1 MKIPKS
7 VRIAGVEYK
16 IITVPGLMKE
26 NVAAYGHIDYENSRI
41 ELSDSFGVEHQKR
54 CRILW
59 HEILHGIRE
68 ASGLEIED
76 EERVV
81 EMFARGIYQ
90 VLQDNG
96 ARLFDLKT
104 NGDERYENSCS
115 EIGPTTAVE
124 IEGIFGGGI
133 KWADADE
140 LKEMRETFESVLRD
154 RKSRLSRKKS
164 DADKIDGAEV

>member
-7 VRIAGVEYK
+7 VRIAGVEYEVV
-16 IITVPGLMKE
+16 IVPALMND

-96 ARLFDLKT
+96 ARLFDLK
-104 NGDERYENSCS
+104 ES
-115 EIGPTTAVE
+115 EIRVPEINVSEMDPTCVSALV
-124 IEGIFGGGI
+124 GALSAGVS
-133 KWADADE
+133 
-140 LKEMRETFESVLRD
+140 SVF
-154 RKSRLSRKKS
+154 
-164 DADKIDGAEV
+164 DKDKAHEPEV

>member
-7 VRIAGVEYK
+7 VRIAGVEYEVV
-16 IITVPGLMKE
+16 IVPALIND

-96 ARLFDLKT
+96 ARLFDLK
-104 NGDERYENSCS
+104 ES
-115 EIGPTTAVE
+115 ESRLPKINVSEMDPISASALVGSLC
-124 IEGIFGGGI
+124 GGI
-133 KWADADE
+133 ANAGKLEGSEA
-140 LKEMRETFESVLRD
+140 
-154 RKSRLSRKKS
+154 
-164 DADKIDGAEV
+164 

>member
-7 VRIAGVEYK
+7 VRIAGVEYEVSV
-16 IITVPGLMKE
+16 VPALMND

-41 ELSDSFGVEHQKR
+41 ELSGSFGTEHQKR

-104 NGDERYENSCS
+104 S
-115 EIGPTTAVE
+115 EDTLPELHVE
-124 IEGIFGGGI
+124 EMDPISVSALVGSLCGGI
-133 KWADADE
+133 ANAGKLE
-140 LKEMRETFESVLRD
+140 GS
-154 RKSRLSRKKS
+154 
-164 DADKIDGAEV
+164 EV

>member
-7 VRIAGVEYK
+7 IRIAGVEYEVV
-16 IITVPGLMKE
+16 IVPVLMND
-26 NVAAYGHIDYENSRI
+26 NVAAYGHIDYEESRI
-41 ELSDSFGVEHQKR
+41 ELSGSFGTEHQKR

-68 ASGLEIED
+68 ASGLEIEN

-96 ARLFDLKT
+96 ARLFDMKT
-104 NGDERYENSCS
+104 AEAAAQDIYDEEMDPFAAAMLAGALS
-115 EIGPTTAVE
+115 
-124 IEGIFGGGI
+124 GGVAG
-133 KWADADE
+133 
-140 LKEMRETFESVLRD
+140 L
-154 RKSRLSRKKS
+154 
-164 DADKIDGAEV
+164 GAEDAGDATEV

>member
-7 VRIAGVEYK
+7 VRIAGVEYEVV
-16 IITVPGLMKE
+16 IVPALMND
-26 NVAAYGHIDYENSRI
+26 NVAAYGHIDYDNSRI

-96 ARLFDLKT
+96 ARFFDLK
-104 NGDERYENSCS
+104 DIKSEHNS
-115 EIGPTTAVE
+115 V
-124 IEGIFGGGI
+124 F
-133 KWADADE
+133 ADE
-140 LKEMRETFESVLRD
+140 LDSLKASMFVGT
-154 RKSRLSRKKS
+154 LSCGVRVS
-164 DADKIDGAEV
+164 DIEDVGDTPEA

>member
-7 VRIAGVEYK
+7 VRIAGVEYEVV
-16 IITVPGLMKE
+16 IVPALMND
-26 NVAAYGHIDYENSRI
+26 NVAAYGHIDYENSQI
-41 ELSDSFGVEHQKR
+41 ELSGSFGTEHQKR

-96 ARLFDLKT
+96 ARLFDICA
-104 NGDERYENSCS
+104 GENKSNAVPCVSEMHPFEVSALVGALSCGVGAF
-115 EIGPTTAVE
+115 EEDGKE
-124 IEGIFGGGI
+124 EG
-133 KWADADE
+133 E
-140 LKEMRETFESVLRD
+140 EN
-154 RKSRLSRKKS
+154 
-164 DADKIDGAEV
+164 

>member
-7 VRIAGVEYK
+7 VRIAGVEYE

-26 NVAAYGHIDYENSRI
+26 NVAAYGHIDYDNSRI

-81 EMFARGIYQ
+81 EMFSRGIYQ

-96 ARLFDLKT
+96 ARLFDLK
-104 NGDERYENSCS
+104 ENVENLS
-115 EIGPTTAVE
+115 EIRVDEMHPGCCSAL
-124 IEGIFGGGI
+124 EGALCGGL
-133 KWADADE
+133 AN
-140 LKEMRETFESVLRD
+140 V
-154 RKSRLSRKKS
+154 
-164 DADKIDGAEV
+164 DKLEDLEK